1 MAPECQRE
9 KEREEDAGW
18 LGHDSWPV
26 AHAGRGEGEGGG
38 VLGRERSGPRGWKLA
53 RGEEEVCAGL
63 GGWGGP
69 STRIER
75 GAGFPFS
82 LFFFSKTLSKI
93 IFKSF

>member
-9 KEREEDAGW
+9 KERGEDAGW

-53 RGEEEVCAGL
+53 RGEEEVGAGL

-75 GAGFPFS
+75 GAGFPF
-82 LFFFSKTLSKI
+82 FFFLFSFISKPFQKQV
-93 IFKSF
+93 